1 MQPIAN
7 HVLIDGLEQSV
18 ERHLQQAV
26 RVFQNLDEE
35 VLQRPSPTG
44 GWSIAQCLWH
54 LNSYGQFYLPRI
66 GAALEQAAE
75 NGTAVEHFKSGRLGS
90 YFTQMMEPGK
100 SKYKA
105 NKQHLPPAVV
115 NPHQTV
121 AEFIQQQETLLQYL
135 RKARMVNL
143 NKIRLPISI
152 ARLIKLKLGDVLKF
166 VVAHNE
172 RHIQQAL
179 LTAG

>member
-7 HVLIDGLEQSV
+7 HVLIDGLEQKV
-18 ERHLQQAV
+18 ESHLQQAV

-35 VLQRPSPTG
+35 ALQRPSSAG

-54 LNSYGQFYLPRI
+54 LNSYGQYYLPRI
-66 GAALEQAAE
+66 GPALEQLAE
-75 NGTAVEHFKSGRLGS
+75 NGNTVEHFKSGRMGN

-100 SKYKA
+100 NKYKA
-105 NKQHLPPAVV
+105 NKRHLPPVAVS
-115 NPHQTV
+115 PHQTV

-135 RKARMVNL
+135 RKARTANL
-143 NKIRLPISI
+143 NKIRMPISI
-152 ARLIKLKLGDVLKF
+152 ASLIKLKLGDILQF
-166 VVAHNE
+166 VITHNE

-179 LTAG
+179 RNLT